1 MAAINANELLSVIAR
16 TDGVTAGE
24 LALVW
29 NVSLAAMQAAID
41 ALHKQGS
48 IVSSVQRESSEH
60 IVTWLVCWRA
70 A

>member
-24 LALVW
+24 LALMW
-29 NVSLAAMQAAID
+29 HVSLVAMQAAID
-41 ALHKQGS
+41 ALHKEGS